1 MGRYE
6 SMIVIKELSKIYKAK
21 TGHVIGVD
29 KVNLEVH
36 KGEIY
41 GIVGYSGAGKS
52 SLIRCMNILERPTS
66 GKVIVDGVDLLRLS
80 PKGLRKA
87 RQSIG
92 MIFQGF
98 YLASAKTV
106 FDNVAFALKAAGI
119 PTEKRKKRVL
129 ELLKLVGLSDKAEQY
144 PAQLSGGQKQRVSI
158 ARALANNPKVL
169 LCDEATS
176 ALDPS
181 TTKSILALLK
191 KINHELGI
199 TIVLIT
205 HEMEVVKEICDRC
218 AVMQDGKIIEQGAT
232 YEIFSNPK
240 EELTKQFIDTV
251 LNFDLPK
258 QLLEQCKGMILQ
270 LQFRGDLASDPIVS
284 DMLQA
289 HKVSANILHGKVEY
303 IKEKPLGIFIMELL
317 GDLDEMERA
326 RRYVEER
333 LQQVEVIQ
341 HAR

>member
-1 MGRYE
+1 
-6 SMIVIKELSKIYKAK
+6 MITIEHVSKVFKSK
-21 TGHVIGVD
+21 KNSVIGVD
-29 KVNLEVH
+29 DVSMHIE

-52 SLIRCMNILERPTS
+52 TLLRCMNILERPTA
-66 GKVIVDGVDLLRLS
+66 GKVIIDDVDLLQLS
-80 PKGLRKA
+80 SYELRRA

-119 PTEKRKKRVL
+119 PKTKRQTRVL
-129 ELLKLVGLSDKAEQY
+129 ELLDLVGLTDKADQY

-191 KINHELGI
+191 KINKEFGI

-205 HEMEVVKEICDRC
+205 HEMEVVKEICHKC
-218 AVMQDGKIIEQGAT
+218 AVMQDGRMIERGSS
-232 YEIFSNPK
+232 YEIFSNPT

-251 LNFDLPK
+251 LNFELPEK
-258 QLLEQCKGMILQ
+258 LLATCEGTILQ
-270 LQFRGDLASDPIVS
+270 LQFRGDLASDPVVS
-284 DMLQA
+284 DMLQRF
-289 HKVSANILHGKVEY
+289 KVSGNILHGKVEY
-303 IKEKPLGIFIMELL
+303 INETPLGIFIMELL
-317 GDLDEMERA
+317 GDTTEVKEAITYLEQ
-326 RRYVEER
+326 R
-333 LQQVEVIQ
+333 LKQVEVIQ

>member
-1 MGRYE
+1 
-6 SMIVIKELSKIYKAK
+6 MIKVENVSKVYNTKSGK
-21 TGHVIGVD
+21 VVGVD
-29 KVNLEVH
+29 DVSLEVL
-36 KGEIY
+36 KGDIY

-66 GKVIVDGVDLLRLS
+66 GKIEVDGVDLLQLS
-80 PKGLRKA
+80 SKKLREA

-106 FDNVAFALKAAGI
+106 FDNVAFALKAAGVA
-119 PTEKRKKRVL
+119 TTQRKERVM
-129 ELLKLVGLSDKAEQY
+129 ELLDLVGLSDKASHY

-181 TTKSILALLK
+181 TTKSILKLLK
-191 KINHELGI
+191 KINQEFGI

-205 HEMEVVKEICDRC
+205 HEMEVVKEICDTC
-218 AVMQDGKIIEQGAT
+218 AVMQDGRIIEQGPS
-232 YEIFSNPK
+232 YDIFANPK
-240 EELTKQFIDTV
+240 EELTKQFIDTI
-251 LNFDLPK
+251 LNFDLPAK
-258 QLLEQCKGMILQ
+258 LLEACKGTILQ
-270 LQFRGDLASDPIVS
+270 LQFRGDLASDPVVS
-284 DMLQA
+284 DMLQKF
-289 HKVSANILHGKVEY
+289 KVSANILHGKVEY
-303 IKEKPLGIFIMELL
+303 IKETPLGIFIMELL
-317 GDLDEMERA
+317 GDPQEVAEAKL
-326 RRYVEER
+326 YLEER
-333 LQQVEVIQ
+333 LKQVEVIQ